1 MTVKALRTFAMIVA
15 GAAIIAGCT
24 SSERANAPL
33 DASAQSQNV
42 QRTQV
47 GVVIK
52 LREISLVDDR
62 MLLNA
67 RVETQGRSIAQVGG
81 AVLSAI
87 TDESTD
93 DHSIQVDAQEITVR
107 FDGGAIGVVTQAKTE
122 NLQLNQRVKVIN
134 SQQSTRVITF

>member
-1 MTVKALRTFAMIVA
+1 VKAFIGLGMIA
-15 GAAIIAGCT
+15 ASAAIIFGCT
-24 SSERANAPL
+24 SSERSGSSSGNSTQALTA
-33 DASAQSQNV
+33 

-62 MLLNA
+62 TLLNA
-67 RVETQGRSIAQVGG
+67 RAETQGRSIAQVGG
-81 AVLSAI
+81 AVLSAM

-93 DHSIQVDAQEITVR
+93 DHSVETDAQEITVQVES
-107 FDGGAIGVVTQAKTE
+107 GAINMVTQPKTE

-134 SQQSTRVITF
+134 AQQSTRVIAY